1 MRQVIDSSVL
11 VAFLR
16 DEPGGDVLVRDDGP
30 FLLSTVNLAEVLTK
44 LIELGLSIDDAGL
57 VMRRLP
63 IVHVEHT
70 REDARRAAE
79 LRPFTMSLGRSL
91 GDRICLALGQ
101 RLNVPVLTADTAWA
115 ALDIGVD
122 VRLIR

>member
-1 MRQVIDSSVL
+1 MKQVIDSSVVL
-11 VAFLR
+11 AFLR

-44 LIELGLSIDDAGL
+44 LVERGLSIDDADL
-57 VMRRLP
+57 VLRRLP
-63 IVHVEHT
+63 IVHVDHT
-70 REDARRAAE
+70 RDDARRAAE
-79 LRPFTMSLGRSL
+79 LRPVTMSLGRSL

-101 RLNVPVLTADTAWA
+101 REDIPVLTADTAWA
-115 ALDIGVD
+115 ELDLGID

>member
-1 MRQVIDSSVL
+1 MKQVIDSSVVL
-11 VAFLR
+11 AFLR
-16 DEPGGDVLVRDDGP
+16 DEPGGDILIRDEGP
-30 FLLSTVNLAEVLTK
+30 FLLSTVNLAEVFTK
-44 LIELGLSIDDAGL
+44 LIELDLSIDDADL
-57 VMRRLP
+57 VLRRLP
-63 IVHVEHT
+63 IVHVDHN

-79 LRPFTMSLGRSL
+79 LRPFTVALGRSL

-101 RLNVPVLTADTAWA
+101 RFGVPVLTADTEWA

>member
-1 MRQVIDSSVL
+1 MKQVVDSSV
-11 VAFLR
+11 VIAYLR
-16 DEPGGDVLVRDDGP
+16 DEPGGDILTSDDGP

-44 LIELGLSIDDAGL
+44 VVELGLSIDDVNL
-57 VMRRLP
+57 VLRRLP
-63 IVHVEHT
+63 IVHVDHD
-70 REDARRAAE
+70 RDDARRAAE
-79 LRPFTMSLGRSL
+79 LRPATVSLGRSL

-101 RLNVPVLTADTAWA
+101 RFGVPVLTADTEWA